1 MNIQKARVENE
12 MKWICFFC
20 IKTSTSEWANN
31 KTCTQPASARVSE
44 WESEQKRHGAKSET
58 SQTNQD
64 HIKTKSRKTV
74 TNSQSFI
81 IDTNY
86 PREEKTHKL
95 SHTQTHNKFIAKKTS
110 YSIKLL
116 PHTHLLQSVDSFIWL
131 LVRSFICSCSFYLSA
146 HTDTQTHTALSS
158 TWFKLT
164 QK

>member
-1 MNIQKARVENE
+1 MNIQKAKVENE
-12 MKWICFFC
+12 MKWIYIFFG

-31 KTCTQPASARVSE
+31 KTYAAG
-44 WESEQKRHGAKSET
+44 ESERAREKRATRCKERNE

-86 PREEKTHKL
+86 REKKKNAQTL
-95 SHTQTHNKFIAKKTS
+95 SLTRTQLKFIAKKTS

-116 PHTHLLQSVDSFIWL
+116 PHTHSLQSADSFIWL

-146 HTDTQTHTALSS
+146 HTQTHTASGVQLDSN
-158 TWFKLT
+158 
-164 QK
+164 